1 MHIPASSVEE
11 EARIPRC
18 KKMPQTSETGKVGI
32 IPIETLQPKTG
43 GLKKVFVEDLVVP
56 EELKEPSPHDALFL
70 LAQKQQIKIPQWKGY
85 MNILTKGVYSE
96 KTKIVPLPF
105 INAPPSNY
113 NTVFTALTY
122 AADLCEKVNQHSVIV
137 TFDQPLYWKAREI
150 VASAPADSRISK
162 CIVRLGGFH
171 LLMSYIGCIGYL
183 MGGSGLKE
191 LLSTV
196 YAPVSV
202 DEMLQGLAFA
212 RAVRGH
218 LLVQTALS
226 NIVLDNIEI
235 TDEEQACA
243 TEIMTSI

>member
-1 MHIPASSVEE
+1 MPA
-11 EARIPRC
+11 
-18 KKMPQTSETGKVGI
+18 
-32 IPIETLQPKTG
+32 
-43 GLKKVFVEDLVVP
+43 
-56 EELKEPSPHDALFL
+56 ELKEPSPHDTLFL
-70 LAQKQQIKIPQWKGY
+70 LAQKQQIKIPQWKEY
-85 MNILTKGVYSE
+85 INILTKGVYSE
-96 KTKIVPLPF
+96 KIKIVTLPF

-150 VASAPADSRISK
+150 VASAPPDSRISK

-171 LLMSYIGCIGYL
+171 LLKSYFGCIGYL
-183 MGGSGLKE
+183 MGGSGLNE

-202 DEMLQGLAFA
+202 DKMLQGHAFA

-218 LLVQTALS
+218 LLVRTALS

-235 TDEEQACA
+235 TDE
-243 TEIMTSI
+243 